1 MRLIK
6 YNKQFKNGKS
16 LLLNVFYS
24 NYFKLKPFKPKVS
37 IYIETQKYII
47 KSAENNGELNEALA
61 LRYKIFSKEILGK
74 KNFFKIDIDKFD
86 KYCDHIIIIDKNI
99 NKIIGTYRINIYNKK
114 FYSAKEF
121 YINDLL
127 ALKGKKAELGRACIL
142 KNYRKGVVL
151 GLLWKGIQCY
161 IKKEDIQYLFGCSS
175 IFSENKQLAI
185 SVFDFFKINDCLHPT
200 LLVKPKKKY
209 SFKQLNLLNSAYNSN
224 AMDIEPN
231 IIPDLLKSYLK
242 FGAKI
247 CSYPAYDKEF
257 RCFDFLTVIDYNT
270 VNTEKKD
277 IIARL

>member
-99 NKIIGTYRINIYNKK
+99 NKIIGTYRINIYNKNFTQQK
-114 FYSAKEF
+114 NF
-121 YINDLL
+121 
-127 ALKGKKAELGRACIL
+127 IL
-142 KNYRKGVVL
+142 
-151 GLLWKGIQCY
+151 
-161 IKKEDIQYLFGCSS
+161 
-175 IFSENKQLAI
+175 
-185 SVFDFFKINDCLHPT
+185 T
-200 LLVKPKKKY
+200 
-209 SFKQLNLLNSAYNSN
+209 
-224 AMDIEPN
+224 
-231 IIPDLLKSYLK
+231 
-242 FGAKI
+242 I
-247 CSYPAYDKEF
+247 CW
-257 RCFDFLTVIDYNT
+257 L
-270 VNTEKKD
+270 
-277 IIARL
+277 